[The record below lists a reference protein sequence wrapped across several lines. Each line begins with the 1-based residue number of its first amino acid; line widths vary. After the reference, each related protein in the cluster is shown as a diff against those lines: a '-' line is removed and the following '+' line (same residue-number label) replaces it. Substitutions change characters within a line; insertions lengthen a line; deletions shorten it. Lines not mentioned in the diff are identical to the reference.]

1 MTKPLNLIGLKFNRL
16 TVIKREPNN
25 RWGQTR
31 WLCRCD
37 CGKLTV
43 VGGTDLKKGHIKSCG
58 CLNLETSLKNLPD
71 NSTHHTSRTH
81 LYSVWSLMKQRC
93 ENPKH
98 KSYAYYGGRGIKIC
112 AEWHDAAT
120 FFEWARSSGYREDLS
135 LERINVNGDYEPS
148 NCTWVTMR
156 EQARNK
162 RNNVWIEYQGQKM
175 LLSDVAKLLGLTYP
189 ALKWR
194 YDHGDRG
201 DRLFRPARVK
211 RTVKYGSN

>member
-1 MTKPLNLIGLKFNRL
+1 
-16 TVIKREPNN
+16 
-25 RWGQTR
+25 
-31 WLCRCD
+31 
-37 CGKLTV
+37 
-43 VGGTDLKKGHIKSCG
+43 
-58 CLNLETSLKNLPD
+58 
-71 NSTHHTSRTH
+71 
-81 LYSVWSLMKQRC
+81 MKQRC

-175 LLSDVAKLLGLTYP
+175 LLSDVAKLLGLSYQ
-189 ALKWR
+189 ALKSR

-211 RTVKYGSN
+211 RTVKHGSN

>member
-81 LYSVWSLMKQRC
+81 LYRVWSLMKQRC

-98 KSYAYYGGRGIKIC
+98 KSYAYYGGRGIRIC

-175 LLSDVAKLLGLTYP
+175 LLSDVAKLLGLSYQ
-189 ALKWR
+189 ALKSR

-211 RTVKYGSN
+211 RTVKHGSN